1 MTRIVVAMTKPEA
14 PGSAADQQFLIAMKR
29 GRRERNLSQT
39 ELANELKKRGWE
51 GTVRQAIISRI
62 ELGEREVRLG
72 EAYLIAQVL
81 AMSVEAMAAP
91 DEVHL
96 LLRDLDS
103 DTERVRTQAGTVTAS
118 KNILSR
124 YVDHLR
130 ANRARAQTF
139 TEDRAGAPHVE
150 SIRRA
155 IDSADEESLLEASKV
170 GR

>member
-1 MTRIVVAMTKPEA
+1 MVA
-14 PGSAADQQFLIAMKR
+14 GSATC
-29 GRRERNLSQT
+29 SQT

-51 GTVRQAIISRI
+51 TVRQAIISRI

-139 TEDRAGAPHVE
+139 TEDQAGAPHVE

-155 IDSADEESLLEASKV
+155 IDSADEALLEASKV

>member
-1 MTRIVVAMTKPEA
+1 
-14 PGSAADQQFLIAMKR
+14 MKR

-51 GTVRQAIISRI
+51 TVRQAIISRI

-139 TEDRAGAPHVE
+139 TEDQAGAPHVE

-155 IDSADEESLLEASKV
+155 IDSADEALLEASKV

>member
-1 MTRIVVAMTKPEA
+1 MARIVVTMTKPEDSR
-14 PGSAADQQFLIAMKR
+14 SAADQQFLTAMKR
-29 GRRERNLSQT
+29 GRQERHLSQT

-51 GTVRQAIISRI
+51 TVRQAIISKI

-81 AMSVEAMAAP
+81 GMSVEAMAAP
-91 DEVHL
+91 DDVHL

-103 DTERVRTQAGTVTAS
+103 DAERVKAQAATVKENKA
-118 KNILSR
+118 ILSR
-124 YVDHLR
+124 WVERLQAD
-130 ANRARAQTF
+130 RARAQTF
-139 TEDRAGAPHVE
+139 TEDQAGAPHVE

-155 IDSADEESLLEASKV
+155 IDSADEALLEASKV

>member
-1 MTRIVVAMTKPEA
+1 MTRIVVAMTKPEDSR
-14 PGSAADQQFLIAMKR
+14 SAADQQFLIAMKR

-51 GTVRQAIISRI
+51 TVRQAIISRI

-139 TEDRAGAPHVE
+139 TEDQAGAPHVE

-155 IDSADEESLLEASKV
+155 IDSADEALLEASKV